1 MMDHTFKSEKNLEAF
16 LRMLAEESVNK
27 VHEDALIGEEAEE
40 EVQDDEVE
48 QQQAAEDSED
58 PDEKETELDDE
69 TAVKK
74 EDETEAIPAGEDIT
88 FYMLRDKLNVI
99 RSGKSL
105 KDAEVKADLQAYFD
119 RLDDVEKEALY
130 TFLDS
135 IGKVMIDV
143 ISGTQALDP
152 SDAEVDIEMSHGD
165 GHEHDSGTENMSNND
180 RIAQRAQ
187 DDAAEKQSPENDSA
201 PIKVG
206 QPQIT
211 EHVRKR
217 IKELMR

>member
-1 MMDHTFKSEKNLEAF
+1 MNVFKSEKKLESF
-16 LRMLAEESVNK
+16 LRMLAEESVKK
-27 VHEDALIGEEAEE
+27 VREDMIIGEEAE
-40 EVQDDEVE
+40 DEVD
-48 QQQAAEDSED
+48 AEAEAEEESE
-58 PDEKETELDDE
+58 EESETDLDDE

-74 EDETEAIPAGEDIT
+74 EDETEAIPSGEDIT
-88 FYMLRDKLNVI
+88 FYMLRDKLNII

-105 KDAEVKADLQAYFD
+105 KDAEVKSDLQEYVD

-135 IGKVMIDV
+135 IGKIMLDEVE
-143 ISGTQALDP
+143 GTHAQDP
-152 SDAEVDIEMSHGD
+152 SDPAVGIDMKHNDESSHDHNG
-165 GHEHDSGTENMSNND
+165 EQTATEP
-180 RIAQRAQ
+180 APQVQ
-187 DDAAEKQSPENDSA
+187 KTQQQPSPENDAA